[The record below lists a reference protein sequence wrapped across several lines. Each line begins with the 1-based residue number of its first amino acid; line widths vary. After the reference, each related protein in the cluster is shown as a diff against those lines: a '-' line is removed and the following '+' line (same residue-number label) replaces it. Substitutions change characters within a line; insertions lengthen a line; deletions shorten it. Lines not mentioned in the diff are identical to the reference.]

1 MTRDR
6 RTKAE
11 FGDFQ
16 TPRSLARDI
25 CSVIARTGF
34 SPASVVEPTCGRG
47 AFLQAALEVFP
58 GASHLLGV
66 DRDGGYV
73 QQAQVATSKV
83 GHDKEIQILQG
94 DFFEI
99 DWLSFVAHL
108 PKPILILGNPPWVT
122 NAALGTLG
130 SANLPEKANH
140 DNLRGIDAL
149 TGKANFDISEWML
162 RKNIEWLADMPG
174 MLAVL
179 CKTAVARKVLSYAWS
194 QSLPIESAEVRRI
207 DAQLHFGASVD
218 ACLLVVTFQPGAKS
232 KDCCDYSSL
241 QATEA
246 QAVFGL
252 RDGAMVADVRLYDR
266 WHGLLGRGL
275 SGWRSGIKHDCS
287 NVFELVQKGAEHENG
302 LGARVD
308 VEADVLFPLLKSSDL
323 ARNRPP
329 RKWLLVPQRTMTA
342 APEDLQRF
350 APKAWQYL
358 RANNALLAKR
368 GSSIYRNRPPFS
380 IFGVGEYSFSPW
392 KVAISGLYKKLEFV
406 KVASLQGQPV
416 VLDDTCYFFPC
427 QAEEECK
434 ALYELVQSE
443 PAQQFWSAFIF
454 WDAKRPITAQI
465 LNLLDFAALAR
476 AEGMESD
483 VVRLLAERQL
493 VRYTEGAHQQLLFRE
508 DSEEYLIRPN
518 GGADEQAA
526 QRRSCML
533 GVSRST
539 QTNTRA

>member
-1 MTRDR
+1 MTREKK
-6 RTKAE
+6 TKAE

-16 TPRSLARDI
+16 TPLSLARDV

-34 SPASVVEPTCGRG
+34 LPASVIEPTCGRG

-58 GASHLLGV
+58 GASHFLGV

-73 QQAQVATSKV
+73 QEAKGVTNRI
-83 GHDKEIQILQG
+83 GHDKQIQILQS
-94 DFFEI
+94 DFFDT
-99 DWLSFVAHL
+99 DWSGFVARL

-122 NAALGTLG
+122 NATLGALG
-130 SANLPEKANH
+130 SANLPEKANY

-149 TGKANFDISEWML
+149 TGKSNFDISEWML

-179 CKTAVARKVLSYAWS
+179 CKTAVARKVLSYAWL
-194 QSLPIESAEVRRI
+194 QSLPIAPAEVYRI

-232 KDCCDYSSL
+232 KDCSDYSSL
-241 QATEA
+241 QATEP

-252 RDGAMVADVRLYDR
+252 RDGTMVADVRLYDR
-266 WHGLLGRGL
+266 WHGLLGCSL

-287 NVFELVQKGAEHENG
+287 DVFELVQRGAEYENG
-302 LGARVD
+302 QGAH
-308 VEADVLFPLLKSSDL
+308 VEVETDVLLPLLKSSDL

-342 APEDLQRF
+342 SPEDLQRS

-358 RANNALLAKR
+358 LANNALLAKR

-380 IFGVGEYSFSPW
+380 IFGVGEYSFSQW

-406 KVASLQGQPV
+406 QVPPFQGHPV

-427 QAEEECK
+427 QSEQECK
-434 ALYELVQSE
+434 VLHELVQSE
-443 PAQQFWSAFIF
+443 PAREFWSAFVF

-465 LNLLDFAALAR
+465 LNLLDLKALAR
-476 AEGMESD
+476 VAGIESA
-483 VVRLLAERQL
+483 VARVLAERQV
-493 VRYTEGAHQQLLFRE
+493 VRYSEGAHQQLLFRE
-508 DSEEYLIRPN
+508 DADTYSVGPN
-518 GGADEQAA
+518 IGADEQAA
-526 QRRSCML
+526 QQQHAADGASRRS
-533 GVSRST
+533 
-539 QTNTRA
+539 